1 MRCAH
6 PYLKFVENYGA
17 EPTYRPLLDPLS
29 APSMVFG
36 PGLDFFW
43 EKRSTLFQNAGKTVI
58 TLEPKVWGSPIMCT
72 NSLAVVRQITGPSWR
87 KPDWYSNLVL
97 LEIEDSHWPIRVV
110 ESVSFWGHNL
120 LSSQLDEGWR
130 KHRRILQPAFNNK
143 LYEDVWNESTRLCH
157 GMLGVEHFPTS
168 PGGAV
173 SVSNLYKLT
182 ARFTLCVILACG
194 FGYPLAWDEKLR
206 TPDEDITIDE
216 GIAFNSENLILV
228 TYAPRWLF
236 KLPIKKCDL
245 GPHETVTNFWKTAV
259 HRPCHQRY
267 ANLVQRIIGLKETR
281 SCGSNQRGEEDLE
294 TELVKR
300 DIFTRL
306 ALASQMQGKYHLN
319 DDELNVWVQMF
330 AGHETSASALA
341 SCLCFLAMHK
351 GEQDIVYEEIQTVLK
366 TTTDGR
372 FSFEHYDQLVKTRS
386 AFVEALRLV
395 PPANLIIRES
405 KDDCI
410 LQASRRGPDGSM
422 EQHSVLVPKGAIMV
436 VDFIGMHYDPETFP
450 NPTEFQPSRWYDAS
464 TDEAYS
470 PFSTGPRVC
479 IGRRFALVESVA
491 FLCSVLKDYKVEPF
505 LKAGETADAWSTR
518 VLQRVNCRLT
528 MALANTPLTFKRR

>member
-1 MRCAH
+1 MGILYHHLKAFVLEQTATVTWGTISIACVLVAFQLHTYRKH
-6 PYLKFVENYGA
+6 QKFVENYGA

-87 KPDWYSNLVL
+87 KPDW
-97 LEIEDSHWPIRVV
+97 VV

-236 KLPIKKCDL
+236 KLPIKKLQYIDR
-245 GPHETVTNFWKTAV
+245 VTNAMRTWFRESSALKKQEVAV
-259 HRPCHQRY
+259 
-267 ANLVQRIIGLKETR
+267 AIKE
-281 SCGSNQRGEEDLE
+281 GEEDLE

-319 DDELNVWVQMF
+319 DDEL
-330 AGHETSASALA
+330 
-341 SCLCFLAMHK
+341 
-351 GEQDIVYEEIQTVLK
+351 
-366 TTTDGR
+366 
-372 FSFEHYDQLVKTRS
+372 
-386 AFVEALRLV
+386 
-395 PPANLIIRES
+395 
-405 KDDCI
+405 
-410 LQASRRGPDGSM
+410 
-422 EQHSVLVPKGAIMV
+422 
-436 VDFIGMHYDPETFP
+436 IGT
-450 NPTEFQPSRWYDAS
+450 
-464 TDEAYS
+464 
-470 PFSTGPRVC
+470 
-479 IGRRFALVESVA
+479 
-491 FLCSVLKDYKVEPF
+491 
-505 LKAGETADAWSTR
+505 
-518 VLQRVNCRLT
+518 
-528 MALANTPLTFKRR
+528 